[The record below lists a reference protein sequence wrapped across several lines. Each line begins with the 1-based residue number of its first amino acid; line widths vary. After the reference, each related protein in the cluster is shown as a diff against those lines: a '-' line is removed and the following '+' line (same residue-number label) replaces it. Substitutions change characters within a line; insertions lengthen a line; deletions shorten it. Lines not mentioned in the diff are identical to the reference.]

1 MDNHIQVTRSNV
13 VTLRTDVL
21 ENLYRFRTE
30 MFYNRLKWDVN
41 IANGLE
47 KDQYD
52 EADPV
57 YLFSHN
63 QQHEIQSCARLLPTT
78 RPYMLREVFSQML
91 QGEAAPQDE
100 TVWELSRFAVIPSGS
115 TAQPQQAIFH
125 PMTFRL
131 MQEAVDFADQTGIQ
145 RYVIVTSVALEKL
158 LRRIGLSM
166 RRFGLGQP
174 VWIGNVLSVA
184 CWIDINDQTRRAVYP
199 TAVTGPRKEAA

>member
-1 MDNHIQVTRSNV
+1 MDNRIQVARSND
-13 VTLRTDVL
+13 VTLQTDVL

-52 EADPV
+52 EVDPV

-78 RPYMLREVFSQML
+78 GPYMLREVFSHML
-91 QGEAAPQDE
+91 QGEAAPQDA
-100 TVWELSRFAVIPSGS
+100 TVWELSRFAVIPAGS
-115 TAQPQQAIFH
+115 TVQQQATFH
-125 PMTFRL
+125 PVTFRM
-131 MQEAVDFADQTGIQ
+131 MQEAVDFADHNGIQ

-158 LRRIGLSM
+158 LRRIGISLH
-166 RRFGLGQP
+166 RFGQGQP

-184 CWIDINDQTRRAVYP
+184 CWIDINDQTRRAVHP
-199 TAVTGPRKEAA
+199 TADADTRKEAA